1 MLRKRDDFED
11 VLEDRRRS
19 SDLKYA
25 FKCYNPVLYK
35 GLPPCKTTA
44 LKTMVLQS
52 DQLRHVI
59 SQVSKETGEAS
70 VAIQEEASAI
80 LEEMAHRL
88 QLSTVRFFAFTL
100 TKAFKTLFRSICVNE
115 EGIQRLQQAIH
126 EHPVVLL
133 PSHRSYMDFLL
144 MSYLLYTYDLTL
156 PVIAAGMDF
165 MGMKFVGEM
174 LRMSGAFF
182 IRRSFGG
189 DKLYWAVFSEYV
201 KTMLR

>member
-1 MLRKRDDFED
+1 
-11 VLEDRRRS
+11 
-19 SDLKYA
+19 
-25 FKCYNPVLYK
+25 
-35 GLPPCKTTA
+35 
-44 LKTMVLQS
+44 
-52 DQLRHVI
+52 
-59 SQVSKETGEAS
+59 
-70 VAIQEEASAI
+70 
-80 LEEMAHRL
+80 
-88 QLSTVRFFAFTL
+88 
-100 TKAFKTLFRSICVNE
+100 
-115 EGIQRLQQAIH
+115 LQQAIH

-201 KTMLR
+201 KTMLRSEGAIGGPGASGSQRAP